1 MLILTRRAGE
11 MINIGDDVF
20 IKVLGVKGGN
30 VRIGVDAPK
39 DTPVHRNEIY
49 NRILVTAPETS
60 DESAN

>member
-49 NRILVTAPETS
+49 NRILINTPETS
-60 DESAN
+60 DEPAN